1 MRPKGTIPHKFSHLF
16 LHIKKESEQERRRR
30 TKSLKETMQRKRL
43 KTLMLSISVAAV
55 LGAAPIPA
63 LAEEKEAATE
73 AVTEKQT
80 EAPQTEAPQTEVP
93 QTEAPQTD
101 PPQTEAPQ
109 TEPPQT
115 EAQTERQTEAPQT
128 EPQTQPQTEA
138 KKETEKATEKAT
150 ERATEK
156 KTEKATEKAKEK
168 ETQKATQKAT
178 EKETEKKETER
189 EKKSAF
195 SVNPSQY
202 PAMDINEATKVIYQY
217 LRKEMQL
224 NHAAASGVLANIQ
237 CESVFNPLALG
248 DGGTSY
254 GICQWHNG
262 RFRALISF
270 CNSKDLD
277 YNTLEGQLAYLQ
289 HELTNSYPGVL
300 SYIEGVEDTK
310 QGAYDAAYYW
320 CMHFEIPN
328 DTVNRSIQ
336 RGNLAKEYYDKD
348 FEISSE
354 AQERLD
360 RIIQIVEDS
369 NKESKK
375 EIITKSGAATKKKA
389 VQKTTEKETEVEK

>member
-1 MRPKGTIPHKFSHLF
+1 
-16 LHIKKESEQERRRR
+16 
-30 TKSLKETMQRKRL
+30 
-43 KTLMLSISVAAV
+43 MLSISVAAV
-55 LGAAPIPA
+55 LGAAPIPV
-63 LAEEKEAATE
+63 LAEETEAVTE

-128 EPQTQPQTEA
+128 ESQTQPQTEA
-138 KKETEKATEKAT
+138 KKETEKATEKTT

-168 ETQKATQKAT
+168 ETQKAT

-189 EKKSAF
+189 EKKSDF

-354 AQERLD
+354 AQERLE
-360 RIIQIVEDS
+360 RIIQIVEDA

-375 EIITKSGAATKKKA
+375 ATKSSSVVKKTA
-389 VQKTTEKETEVEK
+389 QKSTEKETEVEK